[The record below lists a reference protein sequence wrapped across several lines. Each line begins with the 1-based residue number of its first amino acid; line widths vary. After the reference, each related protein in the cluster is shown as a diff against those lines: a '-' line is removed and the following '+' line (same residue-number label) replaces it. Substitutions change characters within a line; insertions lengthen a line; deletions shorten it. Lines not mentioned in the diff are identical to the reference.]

1 MVDEERGS
9 SRRHKI
15 ERPPPAKWEKVFVF
29 NVSKGILSTSLFYS
43 MCFFF
48 HPPLW
53 GLWPFEKRA
62 GNRYLRIRT
71 NDFGILW
78 EVLVKHPK
86 TSVPKHQAFRPTT
99 GISST
104 SRCMITGL
112 ASPTFVANISAP
124 QQTAMT
130 PKRWRSQRLEFL
142 QPKMRRREKWHGRR
156 NAHPRFRSAKKTILS
171 GWYLDLIY
179 IRGRLKLIET
189 NFHFGNR
196 RSYLAEWHAVAGQL

>member
-71 NDFGILW
+71 SDFGILW

-86 TSVPKHQAFRPTT
+86 TSVPKRQAFRPTT

-112 ASPTFVANISAP
+112 ASPTFVAIISAP

-130 PKRWRSQRLEFL
+130 PKRWCSQLRTWSFSS
-142 QPKMRRREKWHGRR
+142 PKCGEEKSGRD
-156 NAHPRFRSAKKTILS
+156 AGMHIQ
-171 GWYLDLIY
+171 G
-179 IRGRLKLIET
+179 
-189 NFHFGNR
+189 FGAQTKP
-196 RSYLAEWHAVAGQL
+196 YFQGDI